1 MIFIIGAGPLV
12 RDFRDYISPWRYL
25 KNASQLKID
34 PPIKSGDDG
43 VLNKKEPPCG
53 GSFAVTRLTF
63 DAFDFRGFFPFGRL
77 DDFKLHPITFVKGTV
92 TFTDDF
98 LEVGEYVPTAV
109 FLDETI
115 AFAAI
120 KPLHFT

>member
-1 MIFIIGAGPLV
+1 MDGE
-12 RDFRDYISPWRYL
+12 
-25 KNASQLKID
+25 KI
-34 PPIKSGDDG
+34 
-43 VLNKKEPPCG
+43 KKEPPSG

-63 DAFDFRGFFPFGRL
+63 DAFDLRGFFPFGRL
-77 DDFKLHPITFVKGTV
+77 DDFKLHPVAFVEGTV

-98 LEVGEYVPTAV
+98 LEVGEYVATAV

-120 KPLHFT
+120 KPLHFSKYWHFVSPSKL